1 MPIFEIENKAAR
13 AVKSGSRQVIPFAQ
27 VIRLNVPGNKNGG
40 LIWNRPV
47 SILVRE
53 EDGQDLVIPILDI
66 TRQVQIFL
74 IGLGLFGAFL
84 IWIANR
90 SQISEKSEEIHE

>member
-13 AVKSGSRQVIPFAQ
+13 AVKYGSRKVIPFAQ
-27 VIRLNVPGNKNGG
+27 VIRLNVPGTKNAGV
-40 LIWNRPV
+40 IWNRPV

-53 EDGQDLVIPILDI
+53 EDGQEHVIPILDI

-84 IWIANR
+84 IWLANR
-90 SQISEKSEEIHE
+90 SQIAEQSEEIHE